1 MSGIVAKSM
10 PILRKKLLKPMTFK
24 GLRLV
29 LIVSTLFSATSC
41 TASETVS
48 KINCEAYG
56 DAVFASN
63 TGDLILEQRLIK
75 YQELE
80 EYGRNMSGKRGGQ
93 RAICTIKNNPP
104 GYKWVSCGKDEK
116 GYISNS
122 AGRSQKLFEVEEAI
136 ANSVQYRGW
145 SGACKVKL

>member
-24 GLRLV
+24 GLRFV

-80 EYGRNMSGKRGGQ
+80 EYGRNMTGKRGGQ
-93 RAICTIKNNPP
+93 RAICTVKNNPP

-116 GYISNS
+116 GYISYS

-136 ANSVQYRGW
+136 ANIVQYRGW

>member
-63 TGDLILEQRLIK
+63 TGDPILEQRLIK

-80 EYGRNMSGKRGGQ
+80 EYGRNMTGKRGGQ
-93 RAICTIKNNPP
+93 RAICTVKNNPP

-116 GYISNS
+116 GYISYS

-136 ANSVQYRGW
+136 ANIVQYRGW